1 MKVAELNKSNKNI
14 LIEPSNQGCANAK
27 KRKIKEVFNMTF
39 EDFDFNL
46 YNINGIGL
54 FDVLE
59 HIENDKEFL
68 SKLLNKLKKGCQNI
82 YYSSTH
88 NFLWSEIDRHG
99 GHFRRHNKKSL
110 KKLMEGLNVEI
121 EYFSYFLFIFVANFT
136 TC

>member
-1 MKVAELNKSNKNI
+1 
-14 LIEPSNQGCANAK
+14 
-27 KRKIKEVFNMTF
+27 MTF

-68 SKLLNKLKKGCQNI
+68 SKLLNKLKKGARI
-82 YYSSTH
+82 YITVPAH

-99 GHFRRHNKKSL
+99 GHFRRHNKK
-110 KKLMEGLNVEI
+110 V
-121 EYFSYFLFIFVANFT
+121 
-136 TC
+136 